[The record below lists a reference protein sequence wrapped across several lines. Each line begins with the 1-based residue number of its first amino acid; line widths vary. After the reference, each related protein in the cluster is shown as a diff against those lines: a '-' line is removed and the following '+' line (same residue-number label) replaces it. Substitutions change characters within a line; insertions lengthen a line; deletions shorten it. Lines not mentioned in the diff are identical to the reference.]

1 MPAVLGADDPLFIEH
16 TPVHCIV
23 AKGYPRFEA
32 CFQPAVEVGRARVYF
47 RGRGASWFFVEMSPE
62 SECYSAILPRPTSQ
76 LQRFDYY
83 IEVVDKSFNAV
94 QSPIYDPAV
103 VPTDDGCAPFLKK
116 AAVRVGGGAVIP
128 SGFAAAGIL
137 GTGTSAA
144 LTTAAVVGGAVA
156 VRGAVAAGGGGSTDT
171 TRPPPTPPPPP
182 PSPGPPPPTPP
193 RPTPP

>member
-1 MPAVLGADDPLFIEH
+1 MPAVLCAARPLFIQH

-103 VPTDDGCAPFLKK
+103 VPTDDGCAPSMKM
-116 AAVRVGGGAVIP
+116 
-128 SGFAAAGIL
+128 
-137 GTGTSAA
+137 
-144 LTTAAVVGGAVA
+144 VA
-156 VRGAVAAGGGGSTDT
+156 VCAGRVVST
-171 TRPPPTPPPPP
+171 PNCFAHPVL
-182 PSPGPPPPTPP
+182 
-193 RPTPP
+193 